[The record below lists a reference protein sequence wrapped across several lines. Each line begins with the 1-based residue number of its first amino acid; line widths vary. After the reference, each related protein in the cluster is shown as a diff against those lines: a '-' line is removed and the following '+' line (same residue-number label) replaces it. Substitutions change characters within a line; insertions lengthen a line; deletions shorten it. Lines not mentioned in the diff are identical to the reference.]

1 LLYLIRVIR
10 LIRRIRKRGIYL
22 HENFHIWKKNNDT
35 ILTIQAGISD
45 INLFNDKVL
54 CVMKGQGRNY
64 LQFDGGTRLQ
74 KSEAK
79 YKS

>member
-22 HENFHIWKKNNDT
+22 HENFHIWNKNKDT
-35 ILTIQAGISD
+35 ILTIHEGVSE
-45 INLFNDKVL
+45 INPFNDKVL

-64 LQFDGGTRLQ
+64 LQFDGGTMPQ
-74 KSEAK
+74 KSKAK